1 MQTEPNFTENM
12 MIRYYR
18 LHNGSIFRYHGV
30 MMLKKSVFKAVTHS
44 FALGKNKTISVLMFP
59 FVKVEVVKAK

>member
-1 MQTEPNFTENM
+1 M

-44 FALGKNKTISVLMFP
+44 FTLGKNKTISVLMLP

>member
-1 MQTEPNFTENM
+1 

-18 LHNGSIFRYHGV
+18 LANGSIFRYHGV

-44 FALGKNKTISVLMFP
+44 FALGKNKTISVLMLP
-59 FVKVEVVKAK
+59 FVKVEVVKTK

>member
-1 MQTEPNFTENM
+1 

-18 LHNGSIFRYHGV
+18 LTNGSIFRYHGV

-44 FALGKNKTISVLMFP
+44 FALGKNKTISVLMLP